1 MGEIM
6 VRKGDI
12 WDHSLGIRDHKP
24 LGSGSA
30 VFRGMRDQAVPF
42 LWDQRPTLVPLLESR
57 IRNLGTKMGSTM
69 KKHTLLRPYQLVKQ
83 EENQELIKLIEITSR
98 ELPSVHGCFKY
109 RQLSFTL
116 CYSHS
121 LWQPNRDR
129 RSDNVSMHVTQ
140 LHFTIF

>member
-1 MGEIM
+1 M

-12 WDHSLGIRDHKP
+12 WDHNLGIRDHKP

-30 VFRGMRDQAVPF
+30 VFRGIR
-42 LWDQRPTLVPLLESR
+42 RPTSVPLLESR
-57 IRNLGTKMGSTM
+57 IRNWGTKMGSTM

-83 EENQELIKLIEITSR
+83 EENQELIKLIESTSR
-98 ELPSVHGCFKY
+98 ELPSVHGSFKY

-121 LWQPNRDR
+121 LWQPHSDR